1 MRISTLNFL
10 QGPVESLTK
19 RQGELQRT
27 QEQVASGTKLLSPAD
42 DPVAAGRIQE
52 LERWKLAATQQ
63 QRSADLVASR
73 LALQESALADA
84 ADVLQRMQELTIQGG
99 NGALDETPR
108 RMLAAEVRSRA
119 EQLLQ
124 VANRRTPSGEY
135 LFAGARIGTE
145 PFVRQGGTVSY
156 AGDDLPRLVEVAS
169 GQRVADG
176 FPGSDLFMRVP
187 AGNGDFALRADAV
200 NAGTGVTGIGSLV
213 DPAAW
218 DGRPYR
224 VLFMA
229 DGSWEARDA
238 ADGLVATAAYTPDAA
253 IDFRGIRLSITG
265 APVAGDQFHIDPA
278 GTEDMFATLERL
290 ADALEAPMG
299 SPAQRAAANNELGA
313 VLTQLGQMLEHVSN
327 VRSVLGTRLTAIDDA
342 ATSRAALEADV
353 VANLSKLRDTDYSEA
368 LTRLNLQLT
377 GLQAAQ
383 QSYAK
388 LARLSLFDYL

>member
-10 QGPVESLTK
+10 QGPVDSLNK
-19 RQGELQRT
+19 LQGELQRT
-27 QEQVASGTKLLSPAD
+27 QAQVASGKNLLTPAD

-63 QRSADLVASR
+63 KRSADVVASR
-73 LALQESALADA
+73 LSLQETALADVT
-84 ADVLQRMQELTIQGG
+84 DILQRMQELTVQGG
-99 NGALDETPR
+99 NGTYDETPR
-108 RMLAAEVRSRA
+108 RMLATEVRSGA

-124 VANRRTPSGEY
+124 VANRRTPSGVHM
-135 LFAGARIGTE
+135 FAGASTGTV
-145 PFVRQGGTVSY
+145 PFVRQGGAVGY
-156 AGDDLPRLVEVAS
+156 AGDDLSRLVEVAP

-176 FPGSDLFMRVP
+176 FPGSDVFMRVP
-187 AGNGDFALRADAV
+187 AGNGDFALRAGAA
-200 NAGTGVTGIGSLV
+200 NAGTGIVGVGSLV

-218 DGRPYR
+218 GGQTYR

-238 ADGLVATAAYTPDAA
+238 ADDLVATATYSPGAA
-253 IDFRGIRLSITG
+253 IEFRGIRLSVTG
-265 APVAGDQFHIDPA
+265 APVPGDQFHIDPA
-278 GTEDMFATLERL
+278 GSEDMFATLARL

-299 SPAQRAAANNELGA
+299 NPAQRAASGNELAA
-313 VLTQLGQMLEHVSN
+313 VLTQLGQTLEHVSN

-342 ATSRAALEADV
+342 AVSRAALEEDV

>member
-10 QGPVESLTK
+10 QAPVDSLNK
-19 RQGELQRT
+19 LQSELQRT
-27 QEQVASGTKLLSPAD
+27 QAQVASGTKLLTPAD

-52 LERWKLAATQQ
+52 LERWKLAATQL
-63 QRSADLVASR
+63 QRNGDLVATR
-73 LALQESALADA
+73 LSLQENALADTT
-84 ADVLQRMQELTIQGG
+84 DILQRMQELTIQGG
-99 NGALDETPR
+99 NGTYDETPR

-119 EQLLQ
+119 EQLMQ
-124 VANRRTPSGEY
+124 VANRRSPSGEY
-135 LFAGARIGTE
+135 LFAGASVGTQ
-145 PFVRQGGTVSY
+145 PFLRQGAAVQY
-156 AGDDLPRLVEVAS
+156 AGDDLARLVEVGP

-187 AGNGDFALRADAV
+187 AGNGDFALRADAA
-200 NAGTGVTGIGSLV
+200 NAGSGVAGVGSLV
-213 DPAAW
+213 DTATW
-218 DGRPYR
+218 DDAPYR

-229 DGSWEARDA
+229 DGSWEARDG
-238 ADGLVATAAYTPDAA
+238 ADALVATAPYSPGAA
-253 IDFRGIRLSITG
+253 LEFRGIRLCISG

-278 GTEDMFATLERL
+278 GSEDMFATLERL

-299 SPAQRAAANNELGA
+299 SPAQRAVSGNELDA
-313 VLTQLGQMLEHVSN
+313 VLTQLGQTLEHVSN

-342 ATSRAALEADV
+342 AASRAALEEDV